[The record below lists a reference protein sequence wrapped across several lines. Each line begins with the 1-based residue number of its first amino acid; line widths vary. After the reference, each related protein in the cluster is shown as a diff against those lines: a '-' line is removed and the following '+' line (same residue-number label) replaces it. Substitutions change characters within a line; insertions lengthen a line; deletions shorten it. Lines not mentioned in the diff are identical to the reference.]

1 MSTHAFIC
9 RLNAAPSLADGT
21 NTLRRMKG
29 GRPKLSAPPLPCLP
43 PPGVRFGTCLSL
55 ILFVKGVPSGFSLYW
70 EIRGRML
77 VIISIIIIIF
87 LLLALLFVLQVSL
100 CCGFIICVNLNL
112 LHEQT
117 VNSAVFSLRITKIT
131 RWIQRKW
138 GKFSGNYKVG
148 DYLMPPY
155 ESSFCLV
162 TDLKYNCCYF
172 EHFATVLYI
181 LSWYL
186 CVVS

>member
-1 MSTHAFIC
+1 MPPECSSFPC
-9 RLNAAPSLADGT
+9 RRNQHPAADE
-21 NTLRRMKG
+21 
-29 GRPKLSAPPLPCLP
+29 GRPTQAVRAPPPLPAS
-43 PPGVRFGTCLSL
+43 PGGEIRDLSL
-55 ILFVKGVPSGFSLYW
+55 IWFVKGVPSGFSLYW
-70 EIRGRML
+70 EVTGRMF

-162 TDLKYNCCYF
+162 IDLKYNWCYF

-181 LSWYL
+181 LSWYV